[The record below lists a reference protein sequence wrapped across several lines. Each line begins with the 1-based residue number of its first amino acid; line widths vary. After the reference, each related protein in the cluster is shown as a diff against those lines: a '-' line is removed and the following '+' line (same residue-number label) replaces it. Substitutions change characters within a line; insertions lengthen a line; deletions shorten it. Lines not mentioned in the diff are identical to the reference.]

1 MNFQTY
7 QFITFVLIVISV
19 GLFFKF
25 YEKSPEI
32 PVSSKKTDSKDKYYW
47 EPIAS
52 TPKNNVSQVEDASFF
67 MEDGSGLSVFGS
79 TFLKVGMG
87 KGFCGAD
94 YGKDWKIELPVSFGA
109 KWISFAEKKAYVI
122 YDDIPVDQLKNLF
135 ENGYESFDRQ
145 GNSMRGDYTSLNLC
159 LLPEGEAVLYVN
171 SSNRRILVDWSAQG
185 ERTQNYE
192 IFKKEGYYS
201 KTLDEYIN
209 TTIEEDPSFF
219 YESNP
224 ASLDLIHKYFERF
237 NYNIKVDF
245 EDESSS
251 MWSFSYEYS
260 NSELSIAYSRDNETS
275 IKYPSRMKYFVVS
288 WKVSGFEYTAYFYF
302 NEEEVL
308 RVFDE
313 AYGEDRNQKGEFRI
327 YVSKYNNLFDLS
339 LTVNNKKY
347 TFEKTEIR
355 VFKTPLS
362 DLRADGELVYKNYKG
377 NHQNVFTCE

>member
-47 EPIAS
+47 EPTAS
-52 TPKNNVSQVEDASFF
+52 TPEKNASQMFDVSYFF
-67 MEDGSGLSVFGS
+67 ENGSSLSVFGPE
-79 TFLKVGMG
+79 FLSSGMG
-87 KGFCGAD
+87 IGSCGVD
-94 YGKDWKIELPVSFGA
+94 YGKDWKIELPTAIGA
-109 KWISFAEKKAYVI
+109 KWISFAEKKAYIV
-122 YDDIPVDQLKNLF
+122 YEEIPIDELKTLF

-145 GNSMRGDYTSLNLC
+145 GNSIHGDYIRLNLC
-159 LLPEGEAVLYVN
+159 LLPEGEVVLYVN
-171 SSNRRILVDWSAQG
+171 SGNRRILLDWSAKG
-185 ERTQNYE
+185 EQSQDFDLFR
-192 IFKKEGYYS
+192 KEGYYS
-201 KTLDEYIN
+201 KTLDEYI
-209 TTIEEDPSFF
+209 
-219 YESNP
+219 SNMINKYPEFNVPHP

-251 MWSFSYEYS
+251 MWWFSYEYS

-275 IKYPSRMKYFVVS
+275 IKYPSRMKNFVVS
-288 WKVSGFEYTAYFYF
+288 WKVSGFKYTAYFYF

-313 AYGEDRNQKGEFRI
+313 AYGMDKKQNGELKI
-327 YVSKYNNLFDLS
+327 YVSKCNNLFDIS

-355 VFKTPLS
+355 VFKKILS
-362 DLRADGELVYKNYKG
+362 DHNAESELVYKNYKG
-377 NHQNVFTCE
+377 DHQNVFKCE